1 MIRRRVEMRKAS
13 RKVPGCLFSFGGRV
27 SLTRKPGCIGDGWI
41 VDVFCQ
47 RRAVRGMPGAFLNP
61 DRNGDEPIFA
71 MRGVLFC
78 HFYFFYVH
86 LDNKKYT

>member
-1 MIRRRVEMRKAS
+1 M
-13 RKVPGCLFSFGGRV
+13 GRMM
-27 SLTRKPGCIGDGWI
+27 
-41 VDVFCQ
+41 DVFCQ
-47 RRAVRGMPGAFLNP
+47 RRAVYGMPDTFFGS
-61 DRNGDEPIFA
+61 DRNGDEPLFA

>member
-1 MIRRRVEMRKAS
+1 MIRRRAEMREAYPHL
-13 RKVPGCLFSFGGRV
+13 RGAGVLWGARVFDQQNQMGG
-27 SLTRKPGCIGDGWI
+27 LIA
-41 VDVFCQ
+41 VFFE
-47 RRAVRGMPGAFLNP
+47 RRAVYGMPDTFFDS
-61 DRNGDEPIFA
+61 DRNGDEPLFA

>member
-1 MIRRRVEMRKAS
+1 MIRRRAEMREAS
-13 RKVPGCLFSFGGRV
+13 RNIPGCLSHLETEMGR
-27 SLTRKPGCIGDGWI
+27 IM
-41 VDVFCQ
+41 DVFCQ
-47 RRAVRGMPGAFLNP
+47 RRAVYGMPDTFFDS
-61 DRNGDEPIFA
+61 DRNGDEPLFA

>member
-1 MIRRRVEMRKAS
+1 MIRRRAEIERHPGIFRDASLVWRASEFGKETEM
-13 RKVPGCLFSFGGRV
+13 GRMM
-27 SLTRKPGCIGDGWI
+27 
-41 VDVFCQ
+41 DVFCQ
-47 RRAVRGMPGAFLNP
+47 RRAVYGMPDTFFDS
-61 DRNGDEPIFA
+61 DRNGDEPLFA